1 MNYLD
6 IIILA
11 IVAWSLF
18 RGFKNGLFIEMA
30 SVAALVL
37 GIWGSIHFSGFT
49 ETKLVEYFDLQ
60 TQHLGLIAFIVTFI
74 LIVVLV
80 HFLANAL
87 DKLLKAVAL
96 GFVVRILGMVF
107 AVLKAVLIMSIVLLV
122 LSSIDRNSKLITT
135 EQKEESVLYNTVA
148 DFAPMLFPII
158 EGADIR
164 NSFDNLRKRKDKKQG
179 AGSTEHGVIV
189 QVVIPSEEEIS

>member
-11 IVAWSLF
+11 VLAWSIF
-18 RGFKNGLFIEMA
+18 RGFKNGLFVELA
-30 SVAALVL
+30 SVAALIL
-37 GIWGSIHFSGFT
+37 GIWGAIRFSGFT
-49 ETKLVEYFDLQ
+49 QTKLLEFFNLQ
-60 TQHLGLIAFIVTFI
+60 TQYLGIIAFIITFLI
-74 LIVVLV
+74 IVVLI

-107 AVLKAVLIMSIVLLV
+107 AIIKTVLIMSILFVV
-122 LSSIDRNSKLITT
+122 LSTFDLNSKLITA
-135 EQKEESVLYNTVA
+135 EQKQDSILYIPIA

-158 EGADIR
+158 EGGDLR
-164 NSFDNLRKRKDKKQG
+164 DSFDRLRNKKEQRVK
-179 AGSTEHGVIV
+179 SEKPGVNV
-189 QVVIPSEEEIS
+189 